1 MVILEAIMLQKDN
14 LIEVRSLA
22 TYLSLR
28 ENRLFIFFSHYSYFS
43 LSSPYPY
50 NLSQLFIV
58 GLITD

>member
-28 ENRLFIFFSHYSYFS
+28 ENRLFIFFLSLFLFFSLFS
-43 LSSPYPY
+43 LS
-50 NLSQLFIV
+50 LQFITV
-58 GLITD
+58 IHSWADY